1 MLGLGRLA
9 MVLDEFRWH
18 DRFEVFPLHL
28 GEATPIDLVLVV
40 RFGRFLGQ
48 HLATLLCPGG
58 TALALFLVSPVSKL
72 GLDPKQSVAQI
83 EGCRQHDD
91 PDQNQA
97 DWTESNKKLVHQD
110 DDERANHR
118 TFSSTDAAKHQ
129 HAQTE
134 QNRVEVEYRKCDA
147 PEIGGGK
154 TGDKTQRDR
163 V

>member
-1 MLGLGRLA
+1 ML
-9 MVLDEFRWH
+9 LDEFRCH
-18 DRFEVFPLHL
+18 DRLEVFPLHL
-28 GEATPIDLVLVV
+28 VEATPIDLVLVV

-97 DWTESNKKLVHQD
+97 DWTESNKKLVQQD

-118 TFSSTDAAKHQ
+118 TFGSTDAANHQ

-147 PEIGGGK
+147 PEIGGVK
-154 TGDKTQRDR
+154 PADETQRDR
-163 V
+163 